1 MADIVLRAAVFLII
15 VALGYVLK
23 RLGMFGKT
31 DFRIVSKI
39 VMNVTLPGAVVAAF
53 VTAAR
58 DPSLFVIVPLGIA
71 ANLLAFLTAFVF
83 SRRMDRTERIFYMM
97 NVPGYN
103 IGCATLPF
111 AQGFLGA
118 AGVVATCMFDTGNA
132 VMVAGGTYAITSAA
146 IGERS
151 EPVVKTIVK
160 KLFSSVLFDTY
171 FVVFLMMV
179 FQIRIPTPVAR
190 LSETIGAANGFLAMF
205 MIGMM
210 LEFPE
215 NMPQLLRAV
224 RTLLLRYGLAIV
236 LSLACYFLLPFDLMI
251 RQAVVLALFSP
262 VSTIAPVYTD
272 KLGGD
277 AALAGMTNSV
287 SIPISLLIMTGLLIA
302 FGG

>member
-1 MADIVLRAAVFLII
+1 MADILLRAAVFLLI
-15 VALGYVLK
+15 VALGYALK

-39 VMNVTLPGAVVAAF
+39 VMNVTLPGAVVSAF
-53 VTAAR
+53 ATATR

-71 ANLLAFLTAFVF
+71 ANAAAFLLAFVF
-83 SRRMDRTERIFYMM
+83 SRGMERADRVFYMM

-111 AQGFLGA
+111 AQGFLGP

-132 VMVAGGTYAITSAA
+132 VMVGGGTYALTSAA
-146 IGERS
+146 TGARG
-151 EPVVKTIVK
+151 EPVVKTILK
-160 KLFSSVLFDTY
+160 KVFSSVLFDTY

-179 FQIRIPTPVAR
+179 FQISIPMPVAK
-190 LSETIGAANGFLAMF
+190 LAETIGAANGFLAMF

-210 LEFPE
+210 LEFPD
-215 NMPQLLRAV
+215 NRSQMMRAG
-224 RTLLLRYGLAIV
+224 RTLMLRYGLAAG
-236 LSLACYFLLPFDLMI
+236 LSVVCYFLLPFDVTV
-251 RQAVVLALFSP
+251 RQAVVLTLFSP

-272 KLGGD
+272 RLGGD
-277 AALAGMTNSV
+277 AALAGMTNSI

-302 FGG
+302 FGI

>member
-1 MADIVLRAAVFLII
+1 MADILLRAAVFLLI
-15 VALGYVLK
+15 VAFGYALK

-39 VMNVTLPGAVVAAF
+39 VMNVTLPGAVVSAF
-53 VTAAR
+53 ATATR

-71 ANLLAFLTAFVF
+71 ANAAAFLLAFVF
-83 SRRMDRTERIFYMM
+83 SRRMERADRVFYMM

-111 AQGFLGA
+111 AQGFLGP

-132 VMVAGGTYAITSAA
+132 VMVGGGTYALTSAA
-146 IGERS
+146 TGARG
-151 EPVVKTIVK
+151 EPVVKTILK
-160 KLFSSVLFDTY
+160 KVFSSVLFDTY

-179 FQIRIPTPVAR
+179 FQISIPMPVAK
-190 LSETIGAANGFLAMF
+190 LAETIGAANGFLAMF

-210 LEFPE
+210 LEFPD
-215 NMPQLLRAV
+215 NRSQMMRAG
-224 RTLLLRYGLAIV
+224 RTLLLRYGLAAG
-236 LSLACYFLLPFDLMI
+236 LSVVCYFLLPFDVTV
-251 RQAVVLALFSP
+251 RQAVVLTLFSP

-272 KLGGD
+272 RLGGD
-277 AALAGMTNSV
+277 AALAGMTNSI

-302 FGG
+302 FGI

>member
-1 MADIVLRAAVFLII
+1 MADILLRAAVFLLI
-15 VALGYVLK
+15 VAFGYALK

-39 VMNVTLPGAVVAAF
+39 VMNVTLPGAVVSAF
-53 VTAAR
+53 ATATR

-71 ANLLAFLTAFVF
+71 ANAASFLLAFVF
-83 SRRMDRTERIFYMM
+83 SRRMERADRVFYMM

-111 AQGFLGA
+111 AQGFLGP

-132 VMVAGGTYAITSAA
+132 VMVGGGTYALTSAA
-146 IGERS
+146 TGARG
-151 EPVVKTIVK
+151 EPVVKTILK
-160 KLFSSVLFDTY
+160 KVFSSVLFDTY

-179 FQIRIPTPVAR
+179 FQISIPMPVAK
-190 LSETIGAANGFLAMF
+190 LAETIGAANGFLAMF

-210 LEFPE
+210 LEFPD
-215 NMPQLLRAV
+215 NRSQMMRAG
-224 RTLLLRYGLAIV
+224 RTLLLRYGLAAG
-236 LSLACYFLLPFDLMI
+236 LSVVCYFLLPFDVTV
-251 RQAVVLALFSP
+251 RQAVVLTLFSP

-272 KLGGD
+272 RLGGD
-277 AALAGMTNSV
+277 AALAGMTNSI

-302 FGG
+302 FGI